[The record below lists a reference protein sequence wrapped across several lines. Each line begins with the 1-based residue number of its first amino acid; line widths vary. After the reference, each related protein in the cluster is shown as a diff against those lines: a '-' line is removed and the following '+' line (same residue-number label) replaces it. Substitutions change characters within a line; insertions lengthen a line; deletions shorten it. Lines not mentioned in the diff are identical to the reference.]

1 MHTALAVALLAACGP
16 TRDIEI
22 TRVPDFPTLLRVRFD
37 TRTTTTAQV
46 AATVGDTTYTTPMGP
61 VATHH
66 DFVVLG
72 LPSRHEVDLLICAGA
87 VSDGDC
93 KEESARTAAVPG
105 RVVPFEH
112 VGGDTS
118 DGPPFVLTS
127 VISGEEGES
136 SVQILD
142 ALGRPTW
149 VVEPTWGFTPTA
161 RFSRDGTAVW
171 MLLTSKEH
179 VEDAVIVR
187 QPLIGGD
194 PEEIQA
200 PYAHHDF
207 VELEDGTLAWIAAEL
222 REVDGEAIVGDRIVE
237 RAPDGTTRE
246 VWTAFDWL
254 EVVPN
259 AGWSMEQYPFG
270 VDWTHANGLHY
281 DAGRDAYTLS
291 LYYHRSLAHID
302 RSSGE
307 LLWMLGGE
315 DDDFGGTSFFG
326 PQHAPDFDAEGH
338 LTVFDNG
345 GTGSSA
351 VGLRLDEDAW
361 TAQEVWRFS
370 PDDGRG
376 NLLLGDVA
384 PQPDGGALISWGEHG
399 AITHVD
405 ASGELAWEL
414 QASQTG
420 VVGQVSWRGDLY
432 RP

>member
-1 MHTALAVALLAACGP
+1 VYTALAVALVASCGP
-16 TRDIEI
+16 TRDVEI
-22 TRVPDFPTLLRVRFD
+22 SRVPDFPTLLRVRFE
-37 TRTTTTAQV
+37 TRETVAGQV
-46 AATVGDTTYTTPMGP
+46 VANAGDTTYSTPLGP
-61 VATHH
+61 RTRTH
-66 DFVVLG
+66 DFVLLG
-72 LPSRHEVDLLICAGA
+72 LPARHDVELSVCAGP
-87 VSDGDC
+87 SSEGRC
-93 KEESARTAAVPG
+93 HETSARTAAVPG

-112 VGGDTS
+112 TVGDPS

-142 ALGRPTW
+142 ANGRPTW

-179 VEDAVIVR
+179 VEDAVILR
-187 QPLIGGD
+187 QPLTGGA
-194 PEEIQA
+194 PEEIPA

-222 REVDGEAIVGDRIVE
+222 REVEGEAVVGDRIVE

-246 VWTAFDWL
+246 VWSAFDWL
-254 EVVPN
+254 DVVPN
-259 AGWSMEQYPFG
+259 AGWAMEQYPFG
-270 VDWTHANGLHY
+270 VDWTHANGLDF
-281 DAGRDAYTLS
+281 DADRNAYTLS
-291 LYYHRSLAHID
+291 LYHHRTLAHVD

-307 LLWMLGGE
+307 LLWLLGGD
-315 DDDFGGTSFFG
+315 DDDFGGTSYFG
-326 PQHAPDFDAEGH
+326 PQHAPDFDAHGH

-370 PDDGRG
+370 ADDGRG

-384 PQPDGGALISWGEHG
+384 PQLDGGALISWGEHG
-399 AITHVD
+399 AISHVD
-405 ASGELAWEL
+405 ASGKLAWEIH
-414 QASQTG
+414 ATQTG
-420 VVGQVSWRGDLY
+420 VVGQVTWRDDLY
-432 RP
+432 AP